1 MIKNSISKI
10 RKELNITQE
19 ELARDLNISRQTII
33 ALENNKNNI
42 SLELAFDISNYFNK
56 EINEVFYKGEHT
68 MKTNT
73 IEDIRNTYGKN
84 TIIIK
89 DNLVFR
95 CATEVLEIGPNY
107 LCDLELRPYGKM
119 KKFVVLNDKV
129 YELIP
134 TRKYDG
140 TRTDVVKHTLGNEV
154 DIDYTIIDFNERTA
168 WNYKK

>member
-1 MIKNSISKI
+1 MIKNVISKI
-10 RKELNITQE
+10 RKDLGITQE
-19 ELARDLNISRQTII
+19 QLANDLNISRQTII

-42 SLELAFDISNYFNK
+42 SLELAFDISNYFKK
-56 EINEVFYKGEHT
+56 EINEVFYKGDYN
-68 MKTNT
+68 MKTNL

-95 CATEVLEIGPNY
+95 CATEKLEIGPKF
-107 LCDLELRPYGKM
+107 LSDLELRPYGQM
-119 KKFVVLNDKV
+119 RKFVVINEKV

-140 TRTDVVKHTLGNEV
+140 TRTDVVKHTIGNEV
-154 DIDYTIIDFNERTA
+154 DIDWTIIDFDERLA